1 MKTPKKQL
9 KPVISNLRRYRTR
22 NLSGHSTIKDKLINK
37 SRKIRFEEVQI
48 ALNDKDIEPLFSLED
63 YIEKVPAHLP
73 LQFKC
78 KKCNKE
84 FSKVLYSVE
93 PISCKYCTSA
103 GTASQQELKLYN
115 WLHQFIECEAS
126 VRGILDKNSELD
138 IFVRDKKVAIEFDG
152 LYWHSDKYGRDETYH
167 VNKTNQCSDKGIR
180 LIHIFE
186 DEWYNNQKAV
196 KFTIKHILGLTPG
209 KIYARNCQ
217 VKQISS
223 KKAKR
228 FLDKYHIS
236 KYIKSDSA
244 YGLFYKNRLVFVMTF
259 DIYSDK
265 WLIKQFASLFH
276 YTVVGGIS
284 KISKFIREKYRCEL
298 AIVSDNRWSNGESL
312 LKAGFRFSSSE
323 GPRCYYIKNR
333 KRLSKESFNENQN
346 PEQLGYHKIWDC
358 GHKTFIFN
366 PL

>member
-9 KPVISNLRRYRTR
+9 KPVISNLRCYRTR
-22 NLSGHSTIKDKLINK
+22 NLSGHSTIKDKLISK

-84 FSKVLYSVE
+84 FSKILYSVE

-276 YTVVGGIS
+276 YTIVGGIS

-312 LKAGFRFSSSE
+312 LKAGFKFSSSE